1 MKVLIAVV
9 LLVPVAGAVTSSA
22 PPAVTETASTDIP
35 GAYLQLY
42 VAAGQ
47 HFGIPW
53 QVLAGIGR
61 VESDHGRNPNC
72 YRPNE
77 AGAVGPM
84 QFLPATFREYAW
96 AAGSGDP
103 DILNPAD
110 AIPAAAAM
118 LTRNGAPGNLHAA
131 IYAYNHADWYVALV
145 LDWARRYG
153 WH

>member
-1 MKVLIAVV
+1 MLTL
-9 LLVPVAGAVTSSA
+9 LLVPVAGAASPVPAAQVTGA
-22 PPAVTETASTDIP
+22 ARDDIPPAYLALYMQA
-35 GAYLQLY
+35 GAR
-42 VAAGQ
+42 
-47 HFGIPW
+47 FSIPW

-96 AAGSGDP
+96 AAGAADP
-103 DILNPAD
+103 DILNPEH

-118 LTRNGAPGNLHAA
+118 LAKNGAPGDLYTA

-153 WH
+153 WR